1 MAFTYV
7 LSTSIGQVRLL
18 IPDSNTLQYVF
29 EDDEITAFLGMEG
42 GTVKRAAALA
52 LETIASNET
61 MVLKVIRL
69 LDLSTDGAK
78 TSDAL
83 LKRAAL
89 LRAQAAAESEDN
101 IDGSN
106 IDIAEMVIDGWQAAD
121 FAINSALRGG

>member
-29 EDDEITAFLGMEG
+29 EDDEITAFLAMEG
-42 GTVKRAAALA
+42 GVVKRAAALA

-61 MVLKVIRL
+61 MVLKVIKL

-89 LRAQAAAESEDN
+89 LRAQAATEAEDG
-101 IDGSN
+101 IDGSY
-106 IDIAEMVIDGWQAAD
+106 IDIAEMVIDGWQATD
-121 FAINSALRGG
+121 FLINNALRGG